1 MRQIVPQRVAAVVIW
16 VVLIAGVLLVTWFV
30 VAPKA
35 VIDAPVVPADPP
47 VTQFEAAPE
56 VEPTALPALVVY
68 VTGAVAHPG
77 LYALAAHERVGAA
90 VAAAGGLTADADYQA
105 VNMAE
110 HITDGQHI
118 NIPPVTEPTHSG
130 PSTVQPT
137 EPQRIAINTAT
148 AAELEQLP
156 GVGASMAERIVA
168 YRTQHGP
175 FKTLADLDA
184 VSGIG
189 GALLER
195 LQPLVR
201 F

>member
-35 VIDAPVVPADPP
+35 VIEVPVVPADAP

-68 VTGAVAHPG
+68 VTGAVAQPG

-90 VAAAGGLTADADYQA
+90 VAAAGGMTADADYDA

-110 HITDGQHI
+110 RITDGQHI
-118 NIPPVTEPTHSG
+118 NIPLISESTPSGASIVQTTEPH
-130 PSTVQPT
+130 Q
-137 EPQRIAINTAT
+137 IAINTAT

-184 VSGIG
+184 VNGIG

>member
-35 VIDAPVVPADPP
+35 VIDVPVVPADAP

-56 VEPTALPALVVY
+56 VEPTALPSLVVY
-68 VTGAVAHPG
+68 VTGAVAQPG

-90 VAAAGGLTADADYQA
+90 VAAAGGMTADADYDA

-110 HITDGQHI
+110 RITDGQHI
-118 NIPPVTEPTHSG
+118 NIPLISESTPSGASIVQTTEPH
-130 PSTVQPT
+130 Q
-137 EPQRIAINTAT
+137 IAINTAT

-184 VSGIG
+184 VNGIG

>member
-1 MRQIVPQRVAAVVIW
+1 MRQIFSLRVASVLVW
-16 VVLIAGVLLVTWFV
+16 VVLIAGVLLVAWFV
-30 VAPKA
+30 VTPKA
-35 VIDAPVVPADPP
+35 VIEEPIPPVEQPVVRFADVPA
-47 VTQFEAAPE
+47 
-56 VEPTALPALVVY
+56 VEPTALPAAVVY

-90 VAAAGGLTADADYQA
+90 VAAAGGLTSDAAYDA
-105 VNMAE
+105 VNMAA
-110 HITDGQHI
+110 HISDGQHI
-118 NIPPVTEPTHSG
+118 NIPTFTDSTAPRAATE
-130 PSTVQPT
+130 QPGGT
-137 EPQRIAINTAT
+137 QPIAINTAT

-156 GVGASMAERIVA
+156 GVGASLAERIVA

-189 GALLER
+189 GAMLER

>member
-1 MRQIVPQRVAAVVIW
+1 MRQIVSQRVAAIVIW

-30 VAPKA
+30 VAPKT
-35 VIDAPVVPADPP
+35 VIDAPVVPEDPP
-47 VTQFEAAPE
+47 VTQFKAAPE
-56 VEPTALPALVVY
+56 VEPTALPSLVVY

-77 LYALAAHERVGAA
+77 LYALATHERVGAA

-137 EPQRIAINTAT
+137 EPQQIAINTAT

-195 LQPLVR
+195 LQPHVR

>member
-1 MRQIVPQRVAAVVIW
+1 MQRFFPQRVAAVLIW
-16 VVLIAGVLLVTWFV
+16 AVLIAGVLLVTWFV

-35 VIDAPVVPADPP
+35 VIEEPVPSDMQPAIQHDDPT
-47 VTQFEAAPE
+47 VI
-56 VEPTALPALVVY
+56 EPTALPAVVVY

-77 LYALAAHERVGAA
+77 LYALAAHERIGAA
-90 VAAAGGLTADADYQA
+90 VAAAGGMTADAVYDA
-105 VNMAE
+105 INMAA

-118 NIPPVTEPTHSG
+118 NVPTSTDRNPLTE
-130 PSTVQPT
+130 STVPSGETQF
-137 EPQRIAINTAT
+137 IAINTAT

-175 FKTLADLDA
+175 FKSLADLDA

-189 GALLER
+189 SALLER
-195 LQPLVR
+195 LQALIR

>member
-35 VIDAPVVPADPP
+35 VIDAPVVPADVP

-56 VEPTALPALVVY
+56 AEPTALPALVVY
-68 VTGAVAHPG
+68 VTGAVAQPG

-90 VAAAGGLTADADYQA
+90 VAAAGGMTADADYDA

-110 HITDGQHI
+110 RITDGQHI
-118 NIPPVTEPTHSG
+118 NIPLISESTPSGASIVQTTEPH
-130 PSTVQPT
+130 Q
-137 EPQRIAINTAT
+137 IAINTAT

-184 VSGIG
+184 VNGIG

>member
-1 MRQIVPQRVAAVVIW
+1 MQRIFPQRVAAVLIW
-16 VVLIAGVLLVTWFV
+16 AVLIAGVLLVTWFV

-35 VIDAPVVPADPP
+35 VIEEPVPSDMQPDIQLADPP
-47 VTQFEAAPE
+47 VI
-56 VEPTALPALVVY
+56 EPTALPAVVVY

-77 LYALAAHERVGAA
+77 LYALAAHERIGAA
-90 VAAAGGLTADADYQA
+90 VAAAGGMTADAVYDA
-105 VNMAE
+105 INMAA

-118 NIPPVTEPTHSG
+118 NVPTSTDRNPPAE
-130 PSTVQPT
+130 STVQSDET
-137 EPQRIAINTAT
+137 QFIAINTAT

-175 FKTLADLDA
+175 FTSLADLDA

-189 GALLER
+189 SALLER

>member
-1 MRQIVPQRVAAVVIW
+1 
-16 VVLIAGVLLVTWFV
+16 
-30 VAPKA
+30 
-35 VIDAPVVPADPP
+35 
-47 VTQFEAAPE
+47 
-56 VEPTALPALVVY
+56 
-68 VTGAVAHPG
+68 
-77 LYALAAHERVGAA
+77 
-90 VAAAGGLTADADYQA
+90 
-105 VNMAE
+105 MAE
-110 HITDGQHI
+110 RITDGQHI
-118 NIPPVTEPTHSG
+118 NIPPISESTPSGASIVQTIEPL
-130 PSTVQPT
+130 Q
-137 EPQRIAINTAT
+137 IAINTAT

-184 VSGIG
+184 VNGIG

>member
-35 VIDAPVVPADPP
+35 VINAPVVPADAP

-68 VTGAVAHPG
+68 VTGAVAQPG
-77 LYALAAHERVGAA
+77 LYALVAHERVGAA
-90 VAAAGGLTADADYQA
+90 VAAAGGMTADADYDA

-110 HITDGQHI
+110 RITDGQHI
-118 NIPPVTEPTHSG
+118 NIPPISESTPSGASIVQTIEPL
-130 PSTVQPT
+130 Q
-137 EPQRIAINTAT
+137 IAINTAT

-184 VSGIG
+184 VNGIG